1 MRVLL
6 YGGGFNPP
14 HLGHLAALE
23 RARELLHPDLT
34 LVIPDGEPPHKPFPK
49 GSPASDE
56 RLVLSEL
63 NFGDLPGTEI
73 SDLALRRD
81 GPCYMIDTVTLLRQ
95 RFPTDE
101 LVLLVGSD
109 MLLSFGSWYRSGD
122 LLRECTLAA
131 LCRGEGEMDAIAAQ
145 ARTLEARGGKVILL
159 DHEPVEISSSRLRA
173 MLPERMGR
181 AFLKDEVYREI
192 IRLRLYGAK
201 PELAWLREQVISMLD
216 PKRVPHVLGCEETA
230 RSLALRWD
238 LDPEEAAEA
247 GILHDMTKRW
257 SAEEQLAYCEKMGI
271 VLDEGERQ
279 NPQLLHARTGAVAAR
294 ELFGASDE
302 VCDAIRWH
310 TTGKPIMSSFEKL
323 LYLADMI
330 EPNRSFPGVD
340 ELRELAFQDL
350 NLAMCYA
357 LERSVKSLRK
367 RNMEVYKD
375 TLDACSWYRAY
386 GK

>member
-1 MRVLL
+1 MRVLV

-23 RARELLHPDLT
+23 RAREALRPDLT

-56 RLVLSEL
+56 RLLLSKL
-63 NFGDLPGTEI
+63 NFGELTQMEI

-81 GPCYMIDTVTLLRQ
+81 GPCYMIDTVTLLRR

-109 MLLSFGSWYRSGD
+109 MLLSFGTWYRSAEM
-122 LLRECTLAA
+122 LRECTLAA
-131 LCRGEGEMDAIAAQ
+131 LCRGEGEKDAIAAQ
-145 ARTLEARGGKVILL
+145 ARTLE
-159 DHEPVEISSSRLRA
+159 RA

-181 AFLKDEVYREI
+181 TYLKEEVYREI

-201 PELAWLREQVISMLD
+201 PDLSWLREQVISMLD
-216 PKRVPHVLGCEETA
+216 PKRVPHVLGCEEMA

-238 LDPEEAAEA
+238 LDPEDAAEA

-257 SAEEQLAYCEKMGI
+257 STEEQLAYCEEMGI
-271 VLDEGERQ
+271 ELDEGERK
-279 NPQLLHARTGAVAAR
+279 NPQLLHARTGAVAAK
-294 ELFGASDE
+294 ELFGAPE
-302 VCDAIRWH
+302 EICDAIRWH

-330 EPNRSFPGVD
+330 ELNRSFPGVE
-340 ELRELAFQDL
+340 ELRNLAFQDL

-357 LERSVKSLRK
+357 LERSVKSLRN

-375 TLDACSWYRAY
+375 TLDAFSWYRAY

>member
-23 RARELLHPDLT
+23 RARELLRPDLT

-49 GSPASDE
+49 GSPGSDE
-56 RLVLSEL
+56 RLHLSEL
-63 NFGDLPGTEI
+63 NFGDLSQTEI

-81 GPCYMIDTVTLLRQ
+81 GPCYMIDTVTLLRR
-95 RFPTDE
+95 RFPADE

-109 MLLSFGSWYRSGD
+109 MLFSFGTWYRSAE

-131 LCRGEGEMDAIAAQ
+131 LCRGQGEMDAIAAQ

-159 DHEPVEISSSRLRA
+159 DHDPVEISSSRLRA
-173 MLPERMGR
+173 MLPERMGT
-181 AFLKDEVYREI
+181 AYLKDAVYREI

-201 PELAWLREQVISMLD
+201 PDLSWLRDQVVAMLD
-216 PKRVPHVLGCEETA
+216 PKRIPHVLGCEDSA

-257 SAEEQLAYCEKMGI
+257 SFEEHLAYCEKMGI
-271 VLDEGERQ
+271 ELDEGEKK
-279 NPQLLHARTGAVAAR
+279 NPQLLHARTGAVAAQ
-294 ELFGASDE
+294 ELFGAPE
-302 VCDAIRWH
+302 EICDAIRWH
-310 TTGKPIMSSFEKL
+310 TTGKPIMSSFEKI

-330 EPNRSFPGVD
+330 EPNRSFPGVE
-340 ELRELAFQDL
+340 ELRSLAFEDL
-350 NLAMCYA
+350 NLAMCHA

>member
-1 MRVLL
+1 MRVLV

-23 RARELLHPDLT
+23 RAREVLHPDLT

-56 RLVLSEL
+56 RLLLSKL
-63 NFGDLPGTEI
+63 NFGELTQTEF

-81 GPCYMIDTVTLLRQ
+81 GPCYMIDTVTLLRR

-109 MLLSFGSWYRSGD
+109 MLLSFGTWYRSAE

-131 LCRGEGEMDAIAAQ
+131 LCRGEGEKDAIAAQ

-159 DHEPVEISSSRLRA
+159 DHDPVEISSSRLRA

-181 AFLKDEVYREI
+181 TYLKEEVYREI

-201 PELAWLREQVISMLD
+201 PDLSWLREQVVSMLD
-216 PKRVPHVLGCEETA
+216 PKRVPHVLGCEEMA

-238 LDPEEAAEA
+238 LDPEDAAEA

-257 SAEEQLAYCEKMGI
+257 STEEQLAYCEEMGI
-271 VLDEGERQ
+271 ELDEGERK
-279 NPQLLHARTGAVAAR
+279 NPQLLHARSGAVAAK
-294 ELFGASDE
+294 ELFGAPE
-302 VCDAIRWH
+302 EICAAIRWH

-330 EPNRSFPGVD
+330 EPNRSFPGVE
-340 ELRELAFQDL
+340 ELRNLAFQDL

-357 LERSVKSLRK
+357 LERSVKSLRN

-375 TLDACSWYRAY
+375 TLDAFSWYRAY

>member
-23 RARELLHPDLT
+23 RAREVLRPDLT

-49 GSPASDE
+49 GSPAPDE
-56 RLVLSEL
+56 RLLLSRL
-63 NFGDLPGTEI
+63 NFGDLPQTEF
-73 SDLALRRD
+73 SDLSLTRD
-81 GPCYMIDTVTLLRQ
+81 GPCYMIDTVTLLR
-95 RFPTDE
+95 RRYPTDE

-109 MLLSFGSWYRSGD
+109 MLFSFGSWYRSAD

-131 LCRGEGEMDAIAAQ
+131 LCRGLGEMDAIAAQ
-145 ARTLEARGGKVILL
+145 ARTLEARGGRVILL

-173 MLPERMGR
+173 MLPERMGT
-181 AFLKDEVYREI
+181 AYLKEEVYREI

-201 PELAWLREQVISMLD
+201 PDLSWLCDQVVAMLD
-216 PKRVPHVLGCEETA
+216 PKRLPHVLGCVETA

-238 LDPEEAAEA
+238 LDPEDAAEA

-257 SAEEQLAYCEKMGI
+257 SYEEQLAFCEEKGI
-271 VLDEGERQ
+271 ELDEGERQ
-279 NPQLLHARTGAVAAR
+279 NPQLLHARTGAVAAH
-294 ELFGASDE
+294 EIFGASE
-302 VCDAIRWH
+302 EICEAIRWH
-310 TTGKPIMSSFEKL
+310 TTGKPIMSSFEKI

-330 EPNRSFPGVD
+330 EPNRSFPGVE

-350 NLAMCYA
+350 NLAMSYA

-367 RNMEVYKD
+367 RNMDVYKD
-375 TLDACSWYRAY
+375 TLDACSWYHAY
-386 GK
+386 R